1 MGTSL
6 NRRWFNVAS
15 APGSGDVAC
24 GSALAGFLGLGAAQD
39 GMTFNGVTFLDG
51 SAWEERNGCVYTH
64 STTTLTR
71 GTLEESS
78 AGPTTPISLSAS
90 TTVMLSVSAD
100 AIRRYESAALAHVA
114 GANAAT
120 SMEVGNLYVID
131 GATLTANRTYTLP
144 ATAAVGDRVGVM
156 MSAGSASYEVLLTAA
171 SGDTLNGVAGG
182 TEWSRIFQVGEVI
195 IMRCVSASA
204 AWVVEQD
211 GRIPQVGRMGLTS
224 DITSSSAGAWNATD
238 FTEAQVAQGCIVNV
252 SGAGTSTIKVRRN
265 GVYTISGSLTAKSGA
280 VVVDQ
285 ESFGWACTANGNVGV
300 GTVLCA
306 FSASRTSGT
315 AQQGA
320 SGVIAAPCAAG
331 DLLQHSFYWQ
341 TTANAG
347 LRGLNYASFMAVSEV
362 L

>member
-1 MGTSL
+1 MATSL

-15 APGSGDVAC
+15 APGAGDVAC
-24 GSALAGFLGLGAAQD
+24 GSALTGYLGLGAAQD
-39 GMTFNGVTFLDG
+39 GMSFNGVTFLDVAG
-51 SAWEERNGCVYTH
+51 AWEVRNGCTYTH
-64 STTTLTR
+64 GTTTLSR

-78 AGPTTPISLSAS
+78 TGSAISLSSS

-100 AIRRYESAALAHVA
+100 AIRRYESAALAHVV
-114 GANAAT
+114 GADAAT

-131 GATLTANRTYTLP
+131 GGTLTASRTYTLP
-144 ATAAVGDRVGVM
+144 ATAAVGNRVGVM
-156 MSAGSASYEVLLTAA
+156 LSAGSASYEVLLTAA

-238 FTEAQVAQGCIVNV
+238 FTEAMVAQGCIVNV
-252 SGAGTSTIKVRRN
+252 SGVGTSTIKVRRN
-265 GVYTISGSLTAKSGA
+265 GVYTISGGLTAKGGA
-280 VVVDQ
+280 VLADQ
-285 ESFGWACTANGNVGV
+285 EPFGWACTANGNVGV

>member
-1 MGTSL
+1 MGTPL

-24 GSALAGFLGLGAAQD
+24 GSALTGYLGLGAAQD
-39 GMTFNGVTFLDG
+39 GMTFDGVTFLDG
-51 SAWEERNGCVYTH
+51 SAWEVRNGCTYTH
-64 STTTLTR
+64 GTTTLTR

-78 AGPTTPISLSAS
+78 TGSAISLSSS

-100 AIRRYESAALAHVA
+100 AIRRFESAALAHA
-114 GANAAT
+114 TGADSAT
-120 SMEVGNLYVID
+120 TMAVGNLYVVD
-131 GATLTANRTYTLP
+131 GSALTANRTYTLP

-156 MSAGSASYEVLLTAA
+156 VSAGSASYEVILTAA

-182 TEWSRIFQVGEVI
+182 TEWSRVFITGEVVV
-195 IMRCVSASA
+195 MRCVTANS

-224 DITSSSAGAWNATD
+224 DINSSSAGAWNATD
-238 FTEAQVAQGCIVNV
+238 FTEALVAQGCIVTV
-252 SGAGTSTIKVRRN
+252 AGTGTSTIKVRRA
-265 GVYTISGSLTAKSGA
+265 GVYTISGGMTAKSGA
-280 VVVDQ
+280 TIADQ

-300 GTVLCA
+300 GTILCA
-306 FSASRTSGT
+306 FSASRASGT
-315 AQQGA
+315 AQQGM
-320 SGVIAAPCAAG
+320 SGGIAAPANAG

-347 LRGLNYASFMAVSEV
+347 LRGLNYTSFMSVAEV